1 MRTRSSNQLLDR
13 LIIEWTSGIIFL
25 PIDPDLKTLL
35 KVNLSA
41 KRSNK
46 GFKFVVFVDIVFE
59 IALRLVDSV
68 LNQSPAIFCGAH

>member
-1 MRTRSSNQLLDR
+1 LRTRSSNQLLDR